1 MIGVQI
7 YRNLLFRNCKN
18 YKNRKHDYSINNI
31 SHSRINRNL
40 QHLKKEKEYNIQL
53 KLLKA
58 SEKLETKGQFAN
70 RACS

>member
-7 YRNLLFRNCKN
+7 YRNLLFRNYRN

-40 QHLKKEKEYNIQL
+40 QPPEKRKRIQYSIKILKSIRKI
-53 KLLKA
+53 
-58 SEKLETKGQFAN
+58 GD
-70 RACS
+70 